1 MKNKIKL
8 VESQTNFKLEKK
20 IKQNINLRNK

>member
-20 IKQNINLRNK
+20 IKENINLRNK